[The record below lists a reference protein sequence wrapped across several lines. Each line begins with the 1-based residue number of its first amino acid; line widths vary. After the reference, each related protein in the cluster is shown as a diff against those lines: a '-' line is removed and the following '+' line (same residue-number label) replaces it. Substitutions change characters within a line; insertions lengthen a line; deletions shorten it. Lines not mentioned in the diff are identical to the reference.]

1 MTEFEKTGPDVTI
14 RYVGSLLRRLFI
26 IFWVF
31 WLAFCVAL
39 SLYGLVKIFSITDI
53 EVPRLSVDTTASV
66 TIPESVVTAYKSG
79 IMTTKD
85 KRQFEE
91 DLRSG
96 LIVPPK
102 GTSLKIPSEALDIF
116 SSSVALL
123 AFAGISFVGIVV
135 LQYLIF
141 GFINPQRLYRRSDS
155 AAFS

>member
-14 RYVGSLLRRLFI
+14 RYAGSLLRRLFI
-26 IFWVF
+26 VFWLF
-31 WLAFCVAL
+31 WLAFFLAL
-39 SLYGLVKIFSITDI
+39 SLYGLVKIFSIADI
-53 EVPRLSVDTTASV
+53 EIPRLSVNTTASV

-79 IMTTKD
+79 VMTTKD
-85 KRQFEE
+85 KLQFEE

-116 SSSVALL
+116 SGSVALL
-123 AFAGISFVGIVV
+123 AFAGIPFVGIVV

-141 GFINPQRLYRRSDS
+141 GFINPLRLFRRSGS
-155 AAFS
+155 TTFS